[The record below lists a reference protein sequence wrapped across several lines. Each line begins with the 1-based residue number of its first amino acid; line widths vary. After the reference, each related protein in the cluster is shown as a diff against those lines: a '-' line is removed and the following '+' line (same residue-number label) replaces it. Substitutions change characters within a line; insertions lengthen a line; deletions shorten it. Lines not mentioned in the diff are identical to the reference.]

1 MYEKE
6 ITFKKMGWQMLYAGL
21 SAALT
26 AGINFIQA
34 LPPEQNTAVFAVLM
48 VVFRGAEN
56 YLKHRDD

>member
-1 MYEKE
+1 MYESG
-6 ITFKKMGWQMLYAGL
+6 ITLKKMSWQMLYAGL

-34 LPPEQNTAVFAVLM
+34 LPPEQNTVVFALLM
-48 VVFRGAEN
+48 VILQGAQN